1 MSIKPS
7 SYFGHP
13 LIARTDEPGKDVMRE
28 FHDGQTLDDILG
40 GTTLARCGRGDA
52 PGCTYISKNREDQ
65 IRHNVAVHR
74 KDPDIAAELLREE
87 KNLRKEPS
95 VRKDKKSESSA
106 GKKKKKKGGSRR
118 CRRTKRRRIKRR
130 HNKKTR
136 RKRKRTQRR
145 KK

>member
-87 KNLRKEPS
+87 KNLRK
-95 VRKDKKSESSA
+95 VAKDKKSESSA